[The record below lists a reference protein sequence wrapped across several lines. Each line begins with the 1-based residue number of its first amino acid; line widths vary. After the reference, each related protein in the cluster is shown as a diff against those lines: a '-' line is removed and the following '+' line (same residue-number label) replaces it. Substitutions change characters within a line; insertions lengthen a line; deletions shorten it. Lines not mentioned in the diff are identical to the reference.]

1 MWYAMS
7 STGSIGPFFFEDA
20 DGHTQTV
27 NRERYVDILKRF
39 WVALQRGSPGADRLW
54 FQQDGATP
62 HTARVTLRWLE
73 ERFGTRLIS
82 RGTDT
87 PRPAHSPDLT
97 PLDFY
102 LWGFLKSIV
111 CKEDTKSLTEL
122 KTAIRRALWL
132 VSAAMCARA
141 IDGVMKRVNVC
152 HLRKGSHLEDVL

>member
-1 MWYAMS
+1 MS
-7 STGSIGPFFFEDA
+7 STGIIGPFFFEDA

-27 NRERYVDILKRF
+27 NKERYVDILN
-39 WVALQRGSPGADRLW
+39 WIALQRVSPGADQLR
-54 FQQDGATP
+54 FKQDGATP
-62 HTARVTLRWLE
+62 HTTRVTLQWLE

-82 RGTDT
+82 RGTHT

-111 CKEDTKSLTEL
+111 YEEDPKSLTGL
-122 KTAIRRALWL
+122 KTAIRRA
-132 VSAAMCARA
+132 VRSVPAAMCARV

-152 HLRKGSHLEDVL
+152 HLRKGSHLEHVL